1 MSIYMCL
8 KECKPDNIIIDT
20 FEDPGYR
27 MGNKILISSL
37 YNEEEQ
43 IVTILHELLHDLP
56 EFRGKS
62 TIEER
67 DETVER
73 RIEDLAQEIYK
84 NRPVIREFVR
94 KQLTLAKKSSS

>member
-1 MSIYMCL
+1 MCL
-8 KECKPDNIIIDT
+8 KECKPYNIIMDT

-27 MGNKILISSL
+27 IGNKILISSL
-37 YNEEEQ
+37 YSQEEQ
-43 IVTILHELLHDLP
+43 IVTILHELFHDLP

-67 DETVER
+67 DETIER

-84 NRPVIREFVR
+84 NRPAIREFVR
-94 KQLTLAKKSSS
+94 RQLRLAKKSRS